1 MPLLTKAPF
10 TGRVEVLLKGADR
23 AAGLEKARTDG
34 LTLTF
39 AGIEGDCHA
48 GLTRASDS
56 RTLQQYRR
64 NTEIRNVRQITLLS
78 KEELAEIAQAMGIPD
93 VKPEWVGA
101 NIVTIGIPDLTF
113 LPPSTR
119 LQFPSGATLTV
130 DLENA
135 PCRQVADV
143 VGAHYPEQRMGF
155 VKAAT
160 RKRGVTAWVERE
172 GTIRTGDA
180 IILWLPPQRIYAH
193 HAQHGLKAAE

>member
-1 MPLLTKAPF
+1 MPILSKAPF
-10 TGRVEVLLKGADR
+10 TGRVGLLLKGVNR
-23 AAGLEKARTDG
+23 VIGLEKTSVDE
-34 LTLTF
+34 LDLSF

-64 NTEIRNVRQITLLS
+64 NTEIRNVRQVTLLS
-78 KEELAEIAQAMGIPD
+78 IEELADIAQAMGIPH

-101 NIVTIGIPDLTF
+101 NIVASGIPDLTL
-113 LPPSTR
+113 LPPATR

-143 VGAHYPEQRMGF
+143 VSAHFPEQRMGF
-155 VKAAT
+155 VQAA
-160 RKRGVTAWVERE
+160 RHKRGVTAWVERV
-172 GTIRTGDA
+172 GTIKTGDA
-180 IILWLPPQRIYAH
+180 ITLWLPPQRIYAP
-193 HAQHGLKAAE
+193 HAHSRLKAAE